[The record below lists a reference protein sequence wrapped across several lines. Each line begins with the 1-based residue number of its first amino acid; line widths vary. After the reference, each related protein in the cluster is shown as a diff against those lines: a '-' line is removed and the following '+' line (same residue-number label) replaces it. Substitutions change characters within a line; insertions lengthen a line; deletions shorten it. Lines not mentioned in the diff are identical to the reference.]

1 MLFSKAVR
9 ILRMIENYSC
19 EVHGSG
25 IIVFFY
31 VSSNVIKFLNGNLQ
45 ETNTS
50 SVVELE
56 VICNS

>member
-25 IIVFFY
+25 IIVFY

-45 ETNTS
+45 ETNTL